1 MKRLWASW
9 RMKYISSA
17 DKQPGCAFCEALKKE
32 DSAENLIVHRGK
44 NSLIILN
51 KYPYTSGHLMV
62 APLVHVANIEE
73 LDAETG
79 NEIFQLITHSTTT
92 LKMVYQPEG
101 FNIGA
106 NLGQAAGAGIPGHL
120 HFHIVPRWNGDTN
133 YMSTI
138 GEIRVIPED
147 IEITY
152 KRIKEQLQNS
162 L

>member
-1 MKRLWASW
+1 
-9 RMKYISSA
+9 
-17 DKQPGCAFCEALKKE
+17 
-32 DSAENLIVHRGK
+32 
-44 NSLIILN
+44 
-51 KYPYTSGHLMV
+51 MV
-62 APLVHVANIEE
+62 APLAHVANIEE

-79 NEIFQLITHSTTT
+79 NEIFQLITRSTTT
-92 LKMVYQPEG
+92 LKKIYRPEG

-147 IEITY
+147 IPVTY
-152 KRIKEQLQNS
+152 KRIKEQLHNS

>member
-1 MKRLWASW
+1 MKRIWASW

-32 DSAENLIVHRGK
+32 DSEENLIVHRGK

-62 APLVHVANIEE
+62 APLAHVANIEE

-79 NEIFQLITHSTTT
+79 NEIFQLITRSTTT
-92 LKMVYQPEG
+92 LKKIYRPEG

-147 IEITY
+147 IPVTY
-152 KRIKEQLQNS
+152 KRIKEQLHNS

>member
-147 IEITY
+147 IEVTY

>member
-17 DKQPGCAFCEALKKE
+17 DKQPGCAFCEALNKE
-32 DSAENLIVHRGK
+32 DSSENLIVHRGK

-62 APLVHVANIEE
+62 APLAHVANIEE

-147 IEITY
+147 IEVTY